1 VALALDA
8 DADADTGF
16 WKWGWGGVCGDGDI
30 DRIVDGDVR
39 RGRGWVRR
47 DGGDGGGE

>member
-1 VALALDA
+1 MALALDA

-16 WKWGWGGVCGDGDI
+16 WKWGWGGVRGDG

-39 RGRGWVRR
+39 RGRDWVRR